1 MGNFTRP
8 FPFLSPFSE
17 LCLALVQASCETWEY
32 WVSSPAYVIPNVN
45 ASSTYIIN
53 CSHFTHYSLSCS
65 LCSLTSC
72 LTNKLELCSA
82 SKWSLRRPPWHSAA
96 FPKPL
101 QVIESPVRHMSTSIF
116 FLPFSVQH
124 FVWTEL
130 NLVWHYVTHSS
141 TQIRSLWSC
150 SQTFQ
155 NLSNSIFFAD
165 LVDSQPRFFQIFLE
179 YPGQPRRSCG
189 SLNNLNGKFLLWGNI
204 YLNLLSFFPASVK

>member
-1 MGNFTRP
+1 MGNFTRS

-32 WVSSPAYVIPNVN
+32 WVSSPAYFIPNVN

-53 CSHFTHYSLSCS
+53 CLHFTHYSLSCS
-65 LCSLTSC
+65 FCSLTSC

-130 NLVWHYVTHSS
+130 NLVWHHVTHSS
-141 TQIRSLWSC
+141 SQIRCFWSC
-150 SQTFQ
+150 LQTFQ
-155 NLSNSIFFAD
+155 NLTNSVFFAD
-165 LVDSQPRFFQIFLE
+165 LVDSQSPFSRSFLSI
-179 YPGQPRRSCG
+179 PGNSGAHMDP
-189 SLNNLNGKFLLWGNI
+189 
-204 YLNLLSFFPASVK
+204 

>member
-45 ASSTYIIN
+45 ASLTYIIN
-53 CSHFTHYSLSCS
+53 CLHFTHYSLSCS
-65 LCSLTSC
+65 FCSLTSC

-116 FLPFSVQH
+116 FPPSVCNTLSEQSWTLYDTLSPIHLVRWGASEVAHRPFRILLILYS
-124 FVWTEL
+124 L
-130 NLVWHYVTHSS
+130 
-141 TQIRSLWSC
+141 QIWWIHKHLFSRS
-150 SQTFQ
+150 F
-155 NLSNSIFFAD
+155 LSILSK
-165 LVDSQPRFFQIFLE
+165 
-179 YPGQPRRSCG
+179 PGSHTDP
-189 SLNNLNGKFLLWGNI
+189 
-204 YLNLLSFFPASVK
+204 

>member
-45 ASSTYIIN
+45 ASLTYIIN
-53 CSHFTHYSLSCS
+53 CLHFTHYSLSCS
-65 LCSLTSC
+65 FCSLTSC

-101 QVIESPVRHMSTSIF
+101 QVIESHVKHRSTSIF
-116 FLPFSVQH
+116 SPRQCATLCLNRAEPCKTPCHPFIWSDEVPLKLL
-124 FVWTEL
+124 TG
-130 NLVWHYVTHSS
+130 HSE
-141 TQIRSLWSC
+141 
-150 SQTFQ
+150 F
-155 NLSNSIFFAD
+155 
-165 LVDSQPRFFQIFLE
+165 
-179 YPGQPRRSCG
+179 Y
-189 SLNNLNGKFLLWGNI
+189 
-204 YLNLLSFFPASVK
+204 